1 MHGVHPV
8 PLDTVVQFFTGITST
23 AHVDVCLIK
32 GNLFDAYTALRPHG
46 FEDPVKER
54 FRISIPPRASGYSKD
69 PDGHS
74 LRVPA
79 D

>member
-8 PLDTVVQFFTGITST
+8 LLDTPVQFFTGITTT
-23 AHVDVCLIK
+23 AHVDACLIK
-32 GNLFDAYTALRPHG
+32 GNLLNDYAALRSHG

-54 FRISIPPRASGYSKD
+54 FRISMPPRASGYSKD
-69 PDGHS
+69 PDSHS